1 METKNAIA
9 KFGALSQETR
19 LSVFRLLVA
28 EGPAGLPAG
37 EIAQRLGTAP
47 NTMSNHLGILERSGL
62 IASERHG
69 RTIVYRADLEGARD
83 LLLYLVQDCC
93 NGNPSICAPITDII
107 ENARTCGDCGV

>member
-1 METKNAIA
+1 MEMRNAIS

-28 EGPAGLPAG
+28 EGPVGLPAG
-37 EIAQRLGTAP
+37 EIAHRLGTAA

-69 RTIVYRADLEGARD
+69 RSIVYRADLEGARD

-93 NGNPSICAPITDII
+93 NGNPSICAPITEII
-107 ENARTCGDCGV
+107 ENARACGDCGV